1 MRQLIARVDDELHAR
16 LKARAAAE
24 KRSLNALVNEALRT
38 ALEPAGERARLRER
52 LRRAG
57 KLVEPPMP
65 DRYVSR
71 DEAIESGRGAG
82 TAVSEALEEDRNAR

>member
-24 KRSLNALVNEALRT
+24 QRSLNSLVNEALRA
-38 ALEPAGERARLRER
+38 ALEPGGERARLRER

-57 KLVEPPMP
+57 KLVVPPQP
-65 DRYVSR
+65 ENPPTL

>member
-1 MRQLIARVDDELHAR
+1 MRQLVARVDDELHAR

-24 KRSLNALVNEALRT
+24 KRSLNSLVNEALRA
-38 ALEPAGERARLRER
+38 ALEPAGERARVRER

-57 KLVEPPMP
+57 KLVVPPQP
-65 DRYVSR
+65 ENPPTL